1 MPALE
6 TPTAP
11 SSAYLSD
18 ATALK
23 QAKEKSDGTLVD
35 FEEEA
40 LRNILIR
47 NAGEKLSQVAK
58 SSSETMGGQIQA
70 IRQSM
75 SDFDSILSRMDIVQT
90 NIQQIDVNVETV
102 VQEASGSSEELAR
115 VSERMKV
122 LEQHF
127 TAIEGLVKTVNEI
140 ADQTHLL
147 SLNATIEAARAG
159 EAGRGFAVVANEVKE
174 LATITKT
181 ANHEIRETLD
191 SIAVAISTLSVSVEQ
206 SVEKMQQSVAAVEI
220 TRESASTIGTET
232 ARFGEQLQQSLTNFQ
247 KLDES
252 STVVEN
258 EVQEIDTIG
267 KTFSYLLQM
276 MTMQGVFTEPLNPLA
291 RLTPV
296 VEASDFR
303 APERFTQLESE
314 YHLKADDI
322 LISATD
328 TKGKIT
334 FANNCFYDI
343 AEYEPGSLVGAP
355 HNIIRHPDMP
365 KTAFADLWAVIKAG
379 KLWQGYVANCS
390 KNGQLYWVKATV
402 FPCYENNEIVGY
414 ISIRTKPE
422 AEMVAKAKEAYRLV
436 P

>member
-6 TPTAP
+6 SPTA
-11 SSAYLSD
+11 SATKNPSD

-40 LRNILIR
+40 LRNTLIHD
-47 NAGEKLSQVAK
+47 AGEKLSQVAK

-75 SDFDSILSRMDIVQT
+75 SDFDSILSRMDLVQT
-90 NIQQIDVNVETV
+90 NIQQIDANVETV
-102 VQEASGSSEELAR
+102 VQEASGSSEELAC
-115 VSERMKV
+115 VSDRMKV

-127 TAIEGLVKTVNEI
+127 MAIEGLVKTVNEI

-159 EAGRGFAVVANEVKE
+159 EAGRGFAVVANEVKD
-174 LATITKT
+174 LATTTKT

-191 SIAVAISTLSVSVEQ
+191 SISEAISTLSVSVEK
-206 SVEKMQQSVAAVEI
+206 SVEKMKQSVAAVEI
-220 TRESASTIGTET
+220 TRESASTIGSET

-267 KTFSYLLQM
+267 KTFSYLLEM
-276 MTMQGVFTEPLNPLA
+276 MTMQGVFTQPVNPLA

-303 APERFTQLESE
+303 APERFTQPESE
-314 YHLKADDI
+314 YVLKADDI

-328 TKGKIT
+328 SKGKIT
-334 FANNCFYDI
+334 FANNCFYEI
-343 AEYEPGSLVGAP
+343 AEYEPGTLVGAP

-379 KLWQGYVANCS
+379 KLWQGYVANRS

-402 FPCYENNEIVGY
+402 FPCYEKGEIVGY

-422 AEMVAKAKEAYRLV
+422 PEMVAKAAGAYRLV

>member
-6 TPTAP
+6 TPAHVT
-11 SSAYLSD
+11 D
-18 ATALK
+18 LK
-23 QAKEKSDGTLVD
+23 QAKEKSSATLVD

-40 LRNILIR
+40 LRNTLIH
-47 NAGEKLSQVAK
+47 AASDKLSQVAK
-58 SSSETMGGQIQA
+58 SSAHTMGNQIQA

-75 SDFDSILSRMDIVQT
+75 TDFDSILERMDVVQS
-90 NIQQIDVNVETV
+90 NIEQIDSNVVTV
-102 VQEASGSSEELAR
+102 VKEATGSSEELSR
-115 VSERMKV
+115 VSDRMRV
-122 LEQHF
+122 LEEHF

-174 LATITKT
+174 LATTTKT
-181 ANHEIRETLD
+181 ANQEIRETLD
-191 SIAVAISTLSVSVEQ
+191 NIAESISTLSVSVSR
-206 SVEKMQQSVAAVEI
+206 SVEKMQQSVTAVEV
-220 TRESASTIGTET
+220 TRKSASTIGTET
-232 ARFGEQLQQSLTNFQ
+232 ARFGEQLQESLANFH
-247 KLDES
+247 KLDSS

-267 KTFSYLLQM
+267 KTFSYLLEM
-276 MTMQGVFTEPLNPLA
+276 MVMQGVFNEPINPLE
-291 RLTPV
+291 RLLPAV
-296 VEASDFR
+296 KASDFR
-303 APERFTQLESE
+303 APKRFTKSESE
-314 YHLKADDI
+314 YVLKADDI

-343 AEYEPGSLVGAP
+343 SEYEHGTLVGAP
-355 HNIIRHPDMP
+355 HNVIRHPDMP

-379 KLWQGYVANCS
+379 KLWQGYVANRS
-390 KNGQLYWVKATV
+390 RLGQLYWVKATV
-402 FPCYENNEIVGY
+402 FPCYENGTIVGY

-422 AEMVAKAKEAYRLV
+422 SEMVAKAIGAYRLV

>member
-1 MPALE
+1 MPALA
-6 TPTAP
+6 TPP
-11 SSAYLSD
+11 SDTRVLQ
-18 ATALK
+18 
-23 QAKEKSDGTLVD
+23 QAEEKSRGTLID

-40 LRNILIR
+40 LRNVLIR
-47 NAGEKLSQVAK
+47 AAGEKLSQVAQ
-58 SSSETMGGQIQA
+58 SSSETMDGQTQA

-75 SDFDSILSRMDIVQT
+75 TDFDSILSRMDVVQT
-90 NIQQIDVNVETV
+90 NIQQIDTNVEKV
-102 VQEASGSSEELAR
+102 VHEASGSSEELAR
-115 VSERMKV
+115 VSDRMKV

-174 LATITKT
+174 LATTTKN
-181 ANHEIRETLD
+181 ANQEIRETLD
-191 SIAVAISTLSVSVEQ
+191 TISEAITTLSVSVEQ
-206 SVEKMQQSVAAVEI
+206 SVVKMQQSVAAVEV

-232 ARFGEQLQQSLTNFQ
+232 ARFGEQLQRSLANFQ

-252 STVVEN
+252 SNVVEN

-267 KTFSYLLQM
+267 KTFSYLLEIM
-276 MTMQGVFTEPLNPLA
+276 VMQGVFTEPVNPLA

-303 APERFTQLESE
+303 APERFTQPESE
-314 YHLKADDI
+314 YILKADDI

-365 KTAFADLWAVIKAG
+365 KTAFADLWVVIKAG
-379 KLWQGYVANCS
+379 KLWQGYVANLS

-414 ISIRTKPE
+414 MSIRTKPE
-422 AEMVAKAKEAYRLV
+422 ADMVAKAKEAYRWV
-436 P
+436 V